1 MLSTHYFVSR
11 SNALASQSADNLT
24 EGNVLDR
31 ANSICWDKP
40 RAATAVKFTE
50 DDDEA
55 KKSKVDANFV
65 RHDTPHPKDLKARH
79 QKLLQERQKSDEKQ
93 DQSERLDH
101 DQNQNQSSAG
111 NEGAKSYERTNTVTS
126 NQSDSS
132 GADSVI
138 VREPDTRASGKQQST
153 AWGSKSSPASNHFV
167 QQPKESVS
175 DEADGEEDGN
185 DSVGERTAIFIDR
198 RVGFL
203 KDTMDGE
210 TRVDEVSEEERNER
224 HEKLHRR
231 DTPHHL
237 KNKRINVSNSK
248 ADEEKVAAILAA
260 KSASPQISPEVLPAT
275 TLRLQ
280 KQSASP
286 PSLRVEHDMD
296 SESAMSNY
304 SVPRALPSLPTG
316 PVEIKQMKVEVIKTG
331 SGLGLSI
338 AGGKESSPFKGDD
351 CGIFISRITEGGAAQ
366 AAGLLVGDKLLYVND
381 VGLKDV
387 DHYKAVH
394 ILKSCGSRFVA
405 QIERE
410 VPINVQQKTQHL
422 STSSMSDIAV
432 QASPTEVSRSTN
444 SNANSMTKTANS
456 FSQSPPNATLTHPS
470 LSKMQTNGDIVSP
483 TRHVEITIKTPP
495 ASPADA
501 PRPRPPLPATRTST
515 ATLTSAKSVDRLLDS
530 GPESRPNV
538 EMVSNLKPETRSIIF
553 HTTLI
558 RDSSGL
564 GFSIR
569 GGKDG
574 KAFKE
579 GTDSVYI
586 SRIAEGGAAEKDGKI
601 RVGDKIL
608 KIGSNDVEGA
618 THKSVV
624 SWLMTQ
630 DRFVRLVL
638 EREVDSSYEGDDVSL
653 YQPTTRSSSSNL
665 SGLYSSSY
673 MANRPSYTGSYRR
686 PTLGSMGSMSSLSER
701 GGGPVESGRTTP
713 TTPNPGSRTTYS
725 IHTKLPGLRN
735 DSYPAVTNA
744 TIPGRTSVHYSS
756 SSFDQPSATSA
767 STLPR
772 GSGSAAVR
780 SGQLP
785 PARSASSHVNGNTPE

>member
-1 MLSTHYFVSR
+1 M
-11 SNALASQSADNLT
+11 
-24 EGNVLDR
+24 LDR

-40 RAATAVKFTE
+40 RSTAVKFTDD

-55 KKSKVDANFV
+55 KKSKADANFV

-93 DQSERLDH
+93 DQHEDEEA
-101 DQNQNQSSAG
+101 NPSSAA
-111 NEGAKSYERTNTVTS
+111 NESGKSYQRTNTVSS
-126 NQSDSS
+126 NQSESS

-138 VREPDTRASGKQQST
+138 VRDGVEVRPSDELASTRGKN
-153 AWGSKSSPASNHFV
+153 SPASNHRV
-167 QQPKESVS
+167 HRAKDSMS
-175 DEADGEEDGN
+175 DEPQDMDES
-185 DSVGERTAIFIDR
+185 DSTAERTAIFIDR
-198 RVGFL
+198 RVGFTREVT
-203 KDTMDGE
+203 DSE
-210 TRVDEVSEEERNER
+210 SRVDEVDEEERMER

-260 KSASPQISPEVLPAT
+260 KSTPISPEMPVPPIRHQKSPAST
-275 TLRLQ
+275 RPAVENDDD
-280 KQSASP
+280 SA
-286 PSLRVEHDMD
+286 L
-296 SESAMSNY
+296 SNY
-304 SVPRALPSLPTG
+304 SVPRSFPALPTG
-316 PVEIKQMKVEVIKTG
+316 PVEIKHMKVEVIKTG

-351 CGIFISRITEGGAAQ
+351 FGIFISRITEGGAAQ

-381 VGLKDV
+381 VSMKDV

-410 VPINVQQKTQHL
+410 VPISTHKSQHA
-422 STSSMSDIAV
+422 SMSSMSDMAV
-432 QASPTEVSRSTN
+432 QASPHETPSRSVASTGTDSNTN
-444 SNANSMTKTANS
+444 FASKSASSPSHT
-456 FSQSPPNATLTHPS
+456 SQHAAPSPPSHN
-470 LSKMQTNGDIVSP
+470 KNMRTNGDIVSP
-483 TRHVEITIKTPP
+483 SRPVEITIKTPP
-495 ASPADA
+495 VSPAEA
-501 PRPRPPLPATRTST
+501 PRPRPPQPTTRTST
-515 ATLTSAKSVDRLLDS
+515 ATLTAAKSVDRLLDS
-530 GPESRPNV
+530 GTDSRPV
-538 EMVSNLKPETRSIIF
+538 EMLSSLKADTRSIIF

-574 KAFKE
+574 KAFRE
-579 GTDSVYI
+579 GTDSVFI

-618 THKSVV
+618 THKNVV

-638 EREVDSSYEGDDVSL
+638 EREVDASYEGDDVSL
-653 YQPTTRSSSSNL
+653 YQQPTRASSSNL

-701 GGGPVESGRTTP
+701 GGGAVESGRTTP
-713 TTPNPGSRTTYS
+713 TTPNPSNRGTYS

-735 DSYPAVTNA
+735 EGYGGSNTATMPAK
-744 TIPGRTSVHYSS
+744 SSHYSNT
-756 SSFDQPSATSA
+756 SFDSAPTSA

-772 GSGSAAVR
+772 GGSAVR
-780 SGQLP
+780 SGLP
-785 PARSASSHVNGNTPE
+785 PMSPPRSASSHVNGNTPE